1 MFRKSVAAAVFIA
14 GAAFLPGAA
23 QAATAYT
30 VDRAEMRAGPDY
42 DYPTVR
48 VIGDNR
54 RVDIYGCLS
63 DWSFCDVGYR
73 SDRGWVEGDAL
84 VVDYRSRRTR
94 IVDAAPYIGI
104 GVLSFSFGSYWDNYY
119 RGRPFY
125 NERGRWERHYNDH
138 YRSNWG
144 PRPGWHGNDR
154 RDNDRRDWN
163 NNDRRGNDRRDWNNN
178 DRRDNDRNGRDND
191 RRDNRPG
198 ASDRPGGYDRPGNN
212 DRPDGRDRNDNDNRT
227 SYRGMP
233 NNPAAAPVQPQTRP
247 GLNERNDDRR
257 GNDRPDA
264 RPDRRD
270 AAPAPQ
276 VIQPT
281 PTPPAV
287 DNNRNDRPG
296 GGNRPGVGDR
306 QGGGDRQGA
315 GERHDRPQPTQSQER
330 DDRQKP
336 KRAPDTNDDDDRRPG
351 R

>member
-23 QAATAYT
+23 QAATGYT
-30 VDRAEMRAGPDY
+30 VDRVEMRAGPDY

-73 SDRGWVEGDAL
+73 SDRGWIEGDAI

-125 NERGRWERHYNDH
+125 NERGRWERHYHDH

-144 PRPGWHGNDR
+144 PRPGWNGHDRRDNDRHNWNDRDR
-154 RDNDRRDWN
+154 RDNDRRD
-163 NNDRRGNDRRDWNNN
+163 NDR
-178 DRRDNDRNGRDND
+178 RDND

-198 ASDRPGGYDRPGNN
+198 AN
-212 DRPDGRDRNDNDNRT
+212 DRNDNDNRT
-227 SYRGMP
+227 SYRGKP
-233 NNPAAAPVQPQTRP
+233 DNAPAVVPAQPQPRP

-257 GNDRPDA
+257 DNNRPGMDRG
-264 RPDRRD
+264 DRRD
-270 AAPAPQ
+270 ATPTPQ
-276 VIQPT
+276 VTRPTPTPT
-281 PTPPAV
+281 PTPPAM

-296 GGNRPGVGDR
+296 AGSRPDRGDRPDAGNRPGRGDH
-306 QGGGDRQGA
+306 QGA
-315 GERHDRPQPTQSQER
+315 GERRERPQPAQIQERGDRPQ
-330 DDRQKP
+330 P
-336 KRAPDTNDDDDRRPG
+336 KRAPDTDEDDKRPG

>member
-1 MFRKSVAAAVFIA
+1 MFRKSVAAVAFIA

-48 VIGDNR
+48 VINDNR
-54 RVDIYGCLS
+54 RVDVYGCLS

-94 IVDAAPYIGI
+94 IVEAAPYIGI

-125 NERGRWERHYNDH
+125 NERGRWERHYHDH

-144 PRPGWHGNDR
+144 PRWRGNDHR
-154 RDNDRRDWN
+154 DNGHRDNDRRDWN
-163 NNDRRGNDRRDWNNN
+163 NH
-178 DRRDNDRNGRDND
+178 DRRDNDRNRHDND

-198 ASDRPGGYDRPGNN
+198 AN
-212 DRPDGRDRNDNDNRT
+212 DRNDRNDNDGRT
-227 SYRGMP
+227 SYRGKP
-233 NNPAAAPVQPQTRP
+233 DNAPAVVPAQPQPRP
-247 GLNERNDDRR
+247 GLNERNDNRR
-257 GNDRPDA
+257 DNDRKDMTRPDRSDRGRTDAA

-270 AAPAPQ
+270 ATPAPQ
-276 VIQPT
+276 VTRPTPAPT
-281 PTPPAV
+281 PTAPAV
-287 DNNRNDRPG
+287 NNNRNDRPG
-296 GGNRPGVGDR
+296 AGNRP
-306 QGGGDRQGA
+306 GGGDRQGA
-315 GERHDRPQPTQSQER
+315 GERRERPQPTQSRER
-330 DDRQKP
+330 DDGPKP
-336 KRAPDTNDDDDRRPG
+336 KRAPATPEEEEKRPG